1 MIVKLIALMMSLSS
15 SSINSDS
22 IITEADMI
30 GKWRINYCY
39 ESTKNDSCENCQ
51 KELADLVYVFKK
63 KVFSEVLEDTT
74 ALVQDRRY
82 GSWSLIN
89 NVLIENTNQ
98 KLGKKII
105 SYVHEYKLV
114 KISND
119 KFFVSTI
126 EGNAPLYIYYCR
138 VK

>member
-1 MIVKLIALMMSLSS
+1 MILKLLTLFLSFS
-15 SSINSDS
+15 STTIENDS
-22 IITEADMI
+22 IITEAEMI

-39 ESTKNDSCENCQ
+39 EKVDSCKNCQ

-63 KVFSEVLEDTT
+63 KVFSEVLEDAT

-82 GSWSLIN
+82 GSWTLAN
-89 NVLIENTNQ
+89 NTLIENTTQ

-105 SYVHEYKLV
+105 NYVHEYKLV
-114 KISND
+114 KINND